1 MNRDEAHALLS
12 RVAGRKSSYSADQ
25 GTCVDIVGKAG
36 VPFVGV
42 QDTKQQPNDQGE
54 RTTILVSACAFAAF
68 IGFHTR

>member
-1 MNRDEAHALLS
+1 MTRDEAHALLS

-25 GTCVDIVGKAG
+25 GTCMAVVDMAG
-36 VPFVGV
+36 VPFVGY

-54 RTTILVSACAFAAF
+54 HTTILVSARAHAAF